1 LRARTGIVAPRRAGS
16 SHRRI
21 VEFLSALIDGE
32 LDDSAVAAACA
43 AWRDDPGTRAQWHAF
58 HLIGDVL
65 RSEDLASTSAG
76 DDAFMAKLRSRLA
89 AEPVVLAPGAPAA
102 VSPRFE
108 QPARRVVGQGRS
120 GRWGW
125 MAPAAVAAGF
135 VAVAG
140 VLVVTQGPS
149 ATGVNLANGGSVA
162 TNPAPLTQSVAA
174 PSPLAA
180 AEADALGSAPALVA
194 NRQMLRDA
202 RLDQYLAAHKQFA
215 GSSALGVPSAFLR
228 SATAEVP
235 SR

>member
-1 LRARTGIVAPRRAGS
+1 MDMSAGNS
-16 SHRRI
+16 NPPCTA
-21 VEFLSALIDGE
+21 EDLSALIDGE
-32 LDDSAVAAACA
+32 LDDSAVADACA
-43 AWRDDPGTRAQWHAF
+43 AWRDDPAVRSQWHAF

-65 RSEDLASTSAG
+65 RSEDLSSTRAG

-89 AEPVVLAPGAPAA
+89 AEPVVLAPSAPAA
-102 VSPRFE
+102 VAPLVE
-108 QPARRVVGQGRS
+108 QPARRVAVGGRS
-120 GRWGW
+120 SRWGW

-140 VLVVTQGPS
+140 VLVVTQSPS
-149 ATGVNLANGGSVA
+149 SVGVSTASGGSVA
-162 TNPAPLTQSVAA
+162 TNPAPLAQSVAA
-174 PSPLAA
+174 QTPQTALVG

-215 GSSALGVPSAFLR
+215 GSSALGVPSSFLR